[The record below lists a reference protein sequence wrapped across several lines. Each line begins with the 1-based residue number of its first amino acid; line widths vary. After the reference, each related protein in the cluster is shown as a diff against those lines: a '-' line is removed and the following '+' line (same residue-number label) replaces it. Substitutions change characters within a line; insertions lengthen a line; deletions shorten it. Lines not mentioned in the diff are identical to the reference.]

1 MKIIVTKEA
10 IGCIVVKQ
18 IIDHYLNHI
27 AEISIDEYFPLKL
40 HFFFASYINLSSQ
53 NIYMHH
59 V

>member
-27 AEISIDEYFPLKL
+27 AEK
-40 HFFFASYINLSSQ
+40 
-53 NIYMHH
+53 
-59 V
+59 